1 MSRDARVSAPAAA
14 VSASSPPTSGVHA
27 MADWNAFVGD
37 VAKARERLGFL
48 PHEECF
54 YRGVG
59 DDSWELEP
67 TLFYRAAASFGRP
80 RDDDD
85 AEKRA
90 FRTKVHKLEYDLFY
104 EFEMRVRG
112 LGGARTAD
120 SWETLFMMR
129 HHGVP
134 CRLIDWT
141 ETLGV
146 AVHFALAAARAT
158 DAPGVWVLNPYRL
171 NERRGVR
178 DLYAPDRLTD
188 ANGTRMHYDAII
200 TSDEIKFGFNT
211 PLALYPQHSNARLRA
226 QGGYFTLH
234 GDDPRPLE
242 KSASDCV
249 SFVALPDAARASAE
263 AFLQQSGIN
272 EFTLFPDP
280 DGLAR
285 FLNRKYGLG
294 G

>member
-1 MSRDARVSAPAAA
+1 
-14 VSASSPPTSGVHA
+14 
-27 MADWNAFVGD
+27 MAEWNAFVEEVG
-37 VAKARERLGFL
+37 KAIKRLDFRPG
-48 PHEECF
+48 EETF

-59 DDSWELEP
+59 DSSWKLEP
-67 TLFYRAAASFGRP
+67 TLFFRAGRRFGRP
-80 RDDDD
+80 RTDPV
-85 AEKRA
+85 AERE
-90 FRTKVHKLEYDLFY
+90 FREMVDKLEYDLFY

-112 LGGARTAD
+112 LGGSRSAD

-146 AVHFALAAARAT
+146 AVHFALSASRT
-158 DAPGVWVLNPYRL
+158 SDAPGVWVLNPYRL
-171 NERRGVR
+171 NARLGDR
-178 DLYAPDRLTD
+178 DLYAPDRLI
-188 ANGTRMHYDAII
+188 GRSEPMHYDAII
-200 TSDEIKFGFNT
+200 TSDVIRFGFET
-211 PLALYPQHSNARLRA
+211 PLALYPQHSNPRLRA

-242 KSASDCV
+242 ECAPDCV
-249 SFVALPDAARASAE
+249 SFVELPRDARDSAE
-263 AFLQQSGIN
+263 AFLQLSGIN